1 MNLQNMMM
9 QARKMQKDIEK
20 TKKELESKTYDGSS
34 QFVTATIYGN
44 GKLKSININMEE
56 LENDDKDML
65 EDLMMIAINQGI
77 SQVEKEKEDNMKSL
91 TGGLDLSSFKI
102 GRAHV

>member
-1 MNLQNMMM
+1 M
-9 QARKMQKDIEK
+9 KKDKLKKSELEENTK
-20 TKKELESKTYDGSS
+20 NENETKKELESKTYDGSS

-65 EDLMMIAINQGI
+65 EDMILVAVNNAIDSMEKDKEEKFGKYGQMLNGLM
-77 SQVEKEKEDNMKSL
+77 
-91 TGGLDLSSFKI
+91 
-102 GRAHV
+102 

>member
-65 EDLMMIAINQGI
+65 EDMILVAVNNAIDSMEKDKEEKFGKYGQMLNGLM
-77 SQVEKEKEDNMKSL
+77 
-91 TGGLDLSSFKI
+91 
-102 GRAHV
+102 